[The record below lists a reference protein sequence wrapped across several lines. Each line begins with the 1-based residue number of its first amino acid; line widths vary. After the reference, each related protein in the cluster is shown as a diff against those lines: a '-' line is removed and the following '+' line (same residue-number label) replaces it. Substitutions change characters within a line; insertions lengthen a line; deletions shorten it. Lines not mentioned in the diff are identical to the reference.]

1 MLNNFPPLK
10 RHRHDADTIG
20 NCLYCD
26 IQQQQ
31 DGRCP
36 HQSTTSQLASEYQ
49 QLRAETEDPTS
60 DMEDI
65 ERRLRKLETRLT
77 SRMPDDAN
85 HFEQQLQRQRSVN
98 DVSHPSF
105 TYAADSNTSATNPDL
120 PPQVSTVALTSTGID
135 ITTSIAEPHHFIKLL
150 LSGINAT
157 DVQQRAEA
165 TYGRRTDMVGPA
177 MDNPNNQQ
185 GISNLAIDK
194 EDPEELVWLD
204 LVLTTRY
211 PMCFLVYQMVE
222 KDRLVEWISHAYID
236 NLHGQVKLEH
246 SLLAKSVRAFVC
258 NHEKVSA
265 RHDSGGGPSVGDGGN
280 PGGNPGDIPLSRNIN
295 LNRGAFY
302 FQQAEELLELCYMNS
317 SRNNIRSLLHM
328 YMYQVMIPGG
338 HIKSV
343 QYSDLAIRM
352 ALALKLNTEK
362 GMLVNEQ
369 LREDDRRLWWSTV
382 WVHLWACVSFNRP
395 LLVDPSDI
403 MVPNSRPPSKR
414 QDESS
419 QAGYCIDLCVNSVK
433 LILLSQSN
441 RLRLAEKSTEVQ
453 LLRTL
458 QDIEH
463 HLDAWSL
470 ALPEFLQLRFLTNGT
485 NTNPQSD
492 HMDDVGQHDHSNLQS
507 SQVSRMEIAL
517 LLHGQW
523 ATAKM
528 RVYECFCTNDASV
541 LDLLVVRNR
550 LHVAVEFTNYL
561 AQVVEMVRPCFLMYI
576 LTETQSSLTTLIT
589 LAAYKHNT
597 GVIQQVATR
606 QLSILKALFQRYP
619 FSDHSTCQQWVQR
632 IDLTLQEYAS
642 SPLPATIH
650 AIPTGTDWSTS
661 LLTTEIQALNES
673 TSNPLSIYTYTTE
686 DLQQTQHYHYGQHQ
700 PHPYSHHYQPY
711 LHQAIINEDTSHD
724 NLHPIN
730 FGLPP
735 PASADEPKRTPQ
747 NSHEW
752 IAPRRTSMLDGLEL
766 YPMQGDTNHSLSRLP
781 HDRQTQQYLHPPTTH
796 HYLHQHDITTQDLTL
811 TTPPSLGYQLK
822 PPPLPSN
829 ASSSSSMIHRQPS
842 PLHVA
847 SNTSGISLPPP
858 NLPPS
863 QLPREYRRD
872 HYQQDHHHRSDKAA
886 SKQPSWSSPDV
897 YPDSPSLDP
906 DHPFLSQSSTGQSN
920 RRF

>member
-1 MLNNFPPLK
+1 M
-10 RHRHDADTIG
+10 
-20 NCLYCD
+20 
-26 IQQQQ
+26 
-31 DGRCP
+31 CP
-36 HQSTTSQLASEYQ
+36 HQSTSNELASEYQ

-60 DMEDI
+60 DMKDI

-77 SRMPDDAN
+77 SRMRDDTSP
-85 HFEQQLQRQRSVN
+85 FEQQLRRQRSVN
-98 DVSHPSF
+98 DISHPPF
-105 TYAADSNTSATNPDL
+105 PYAFDTNTNTTTLNQS
-120 PPQVSTVALTSTGID
+120 PQVSTIALTSTGID
-135 ITTSIAEPHHFIKLL
+135 ITTNIVEPHHFIKLL
-150 LSGINAT
+150 LSGINPT
-157 DVQQRAEA
+157 YVQQRAVA
-165 TYGRRTDMVGPA
+165 TYGRRTDLVGPA
-177 MDNPNNQQ
+177 MDNPNNEQ

-204 LVLTTRY
+204 MVLTTRY

-236 NLHGQVKLEH
+236 NLQGQVKLEH

-265 RHDSGGGPSVGDGGN
+265 RHDPGGGPAVGNGDS
-280 PGGNPGDIPLSRNIN
+280 PGGNPLYRNIN

-343 QYSDLAIRM
+343 KYSDLAIRM
-352 ALALKLNTEK
+352 ALVLKLHTEK

-419 QAGYCIDLCVNSVK
+419 QVGYCIDLCVNSVT
-433 LILLSQSN
+433 LILLSRSN
-441 RLRLAEKSTEVQ
+441 RLHLVEKSTEAQ

-463 HLDAWSL
+463 RLDAWSL
-470 ALPEFLQLRFLTNGT
+470 ALPQSLQLRFLTNGA
-485 NTNPQSD
+485 NSNSQSD
-492 HMDDVGQHDHSNLQS
+492 HMDDIGQHDHSNIQS
-507 SQVSRMEIAL
+507 SYVFRMEVAL
-517 LLHGQW
+517 LLQGQW

-550 LHVAVEFTNYL
+550 LQVAVEFTNHL
-561 AQVVEMVRPCFLMYI
+561 AQAVERVRPCFLMYI

-597 GVIQQVATR
+597 GVIQQVAIR
-606 QLSILKALFQRYP
+606 QLSMLKALFQRYP
-619 FSDHSTCQQWVQR
+619 FSDYSTCQLWVQN
-632 IDLTLQEYAS
+632 IGLTLQEYSS
-642 SPLPATIH
+642 SPWPATH
-650 AIPTGTDWSTS
+650 AIPTGTDWSTT
-661 LLTTEIQALNES
+661 LLTTEIPALNES
-673 TSNPLSIYTYTTE
+673 TTNPLSIYTYQTE
-686 DLQQTQHYHYGQHQ
+686 DRQQSPSYHYAQHQ
-700 PHPYSHHYQPY
+700 SHPYSPHYQPY
-711 LHQAIINEDTSHD
+711 LQHAIINEDAGHD
-724 NLHPIN
+724 SLHPIN
-730 FGLPP
+730 FNLPP
-735 PASADEPKRTPQ
+735 PTATDDSKRNLQ
-747 NSHEW
+747 NLHEW
-752 IAPRRTSMLDGLEL
+752 TAPRTTSMLAGLEV
-766 YPMQGDTNHSLSRLP
+766 YSKQGDTNYSLSRLP
-781 HDRQTQQYLHPPTTH
+781 HDKHIHQYLHPPSTHQYLQRHNATTP
-796 HYLHQHDITTQDLTL
+796 DLTL
-811 TTPPSLGYQLK
+811 TVSPSLNYHLK
-822 PPPLPSN
+822 PPALPSN
-829 ASSSSSMIHRQPS
+829 ASSSSTMIHRQPS
-842 PLHVA
+842 PSHTA
-847 SNTSGISLPPP
+847 SNKSGISLPPP
-858 NLPPS
+858 ALPPS
-863 QLPREYRRD
+863 QLPREYRQD
-872 HYQQDHHHRSDKAA
+872 HHQQDHYRTDKAA
-886 SKQPSWSSPDV
+886 GKQPTWTSPGV

-906 DHPFLSQSSTGQSN
+906 DHPFMSHSPTDQSS